1 MQFDPTQ
8 PMALYPESVT
18 ELVGIAQGKITARTA
33 PPAYGINEAGLH
45 VSEPSQGMIAVVPL
59 WGPLTP
65 SGDWGGTSL
74 DDFARFMRTL
84 DNNPNVTTI
93 VLNTNTPGGT
103 VAKTPEAAAAVRA
116 VRDNGKTKIVAVVN
130 SMMASAGT
138 WIASGASEIVVTP
151 SGEAGSIGVICMY
164 ADWSKAYESAGIK
177 VDVMRVPA
185 GKARFS
191 GVEPLTDEMRQVMQG
206 KLQLSYEQFKR
217 AVADNRGIRIDQV
230 EKKFGAGEMMDAQQA
245 VDSGLV
251 DRIGTLDDTLAKL
264 MTRKAPSNARAQL
277 AKAML

>member
-8 PMALYPESVT
+8 PMALFPDAVT
-18 ELVGIAQGKITARTA
+18 ELVGIAQGKITAKTI
-33 PPAYGINEAGLH
+33 PSAYGISEAGLQ
-45 VSEPSQGMIAVVPL
+45 VSEPTQGMIAVVPL

-74 DDFARFMRTL
+74 DDFARLMRSL

-116 VRDNGKTKIVAVVN
+116 VRDNGKTKIIAVVN

-138 WIASGASEIVVTP
+138 WIASGASEIVITP

-191 GVEPLTDEMRQVMQG
+191 GIEPLTDEMRQVMQG

-217 AVADNRGIRIDQV
+217 AVADNRNIRIDQV
-230 EKKFGAGEMMDAQQA
+230 EKKFGGGEMMDAQAA
-245 VDSGLV
+245 VDAGLV
-251 DRIGTLDDTLAKL
+251 DRIGTLDDTLAKM
-264 MTRKAPSNARAQL
+264 MTRRAPSNARAQL

>member
-8 PMALYPESVT
+8 PMALFPDAVT
-18 ELVGIAQGKITARTA
+18 ELVGIAQGKIATKSI
-33 PPAYGINEAGLH
+33 PSAYGINEAGLQ
-45 VSEPSQGMIAVVPL
+45 VSEPTQGMIAVVPL

-74 DDFARFMRTL
+74 DDFARLMRSL

-138 WIASGASEIVVTP
+138 WIASGASEIVITP

-191 GVEPLTDEMRQVMQG
+191 GIEPLTDEMRQIMQG

-217 AVADNRGIRIDQV
+217 AVADNRNIRIDQV
-230 EKKFGAGEMMDAQQA
+230 EKKFGGGEMMDAQAA

-251 DRIGTLDDTLAKL
+251 DRIGTLDETLAKL
-264 MTRKAPSNARAQL
+264 MTRRAPSNARAQL